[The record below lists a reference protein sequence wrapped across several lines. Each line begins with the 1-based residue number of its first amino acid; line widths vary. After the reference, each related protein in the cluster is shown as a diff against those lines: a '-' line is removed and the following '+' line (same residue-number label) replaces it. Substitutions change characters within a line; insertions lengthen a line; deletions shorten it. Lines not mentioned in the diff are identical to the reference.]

1 MSKIISIEPA
11 IDPTARPT
19 FLLDWELTLK
29 CNLDCSYC
37 PSTGEHRA
45 HDNSRPHPP
54 LQKCLDTIDFMLAYA
69 DLYMERKPS
78 WTRMVVLNVYGGESL
93 FHPDIV
99 EILKEIKKRHQA
111 YQQCWPL
118 TVTCTTNGV
127 VGQRLLDSVIDYV
140 DEFTVSYHCETLA
153 KQKQQVLDNLAAIK
167 ANDKRL
173 KCIVLMHGDENKW
186 PELLSVIDFCRQNNI
201 NYLPKQLDGDVNSN
215 YNQSQIVWFKNMWN
229 DKTLTKAKEKQQD
242 SLAHKNFDNEQTQ
255 LSDVGR
261 ACCGGRLMCTNQD
274 LKHNIFYIPDNNFH
288 GWRCAVNWFFLF
300 IRQDT
305 GEIFS
310 NKDCRMNFDGTVSP
324 LGYLDKWQELLLETK
339 RRLDSDLLPAM
350 TCAKSRC
357 LCGLCAPKAR
367 TQEDFIKIMDKHVR
381 PLVSST
387 KTLV

>member
-1 MSKIISIEPA
+1 MTHSIEPA
-11 IDPTARPT
+11 IDPRNKPT

-37 PSTGEHRA
+37 VNGGPFAG
-45 HDNSRPHPP
+45 HDTTADHPA
-54 LQKCLDTIDFMLAYA
+54 LEDCIKTIDFMFAYA
-69 DLYMERKPS
+69 DLYMQRKPS

-99 EILKEIKKRHQA
+99 EILKEIKKRHKK
-111 YQQCWPL
+111 YQQQWPL

-127 VGQRLLDSVIDYV
+127 VGQRLLNSVIEYV
-140 DEFTVSYHCETLA
+140 DEFTVSYHSETLP
-153 KQKQQVLDNLAAIK
+153 KQKQQILDNLAAIK

-173 KCIVLMHGDENKW
+173 KVIVLMHGNEQKW
-186 PELLSVIDFCRQNNI
+186 PELFSVIDFCKQNNI

-215 YNQSQIVWFKNMWN
+215 YNQSQIVWFKNLWN
-229 DKTLTKAKEKQQD
+229 DKTSTKAKEKQRD
-242 SLAHKNFDNEQTQ
+242 LISHKDFENKQTQ
-255 LSDVGR
+255 LSDIGR

-274 LKHNIFYIPDNNFH
+274 LKHNIFYIPDNNFQ

-324 LGYLDKWQELLLETK
+324 LGYLNRWQELLNETEARLEKET
-339 RRLDSDLLPAM
+339 LPAM

-357 LCGLCAPKAR
+357 LCGLCAPKA
-367 TQEDFIKIMDKHVR
+367 QSEEEFIKIMDKHVR
-381 PLVSST
+381 AITPSAKILA
-387 KTLV
+387 